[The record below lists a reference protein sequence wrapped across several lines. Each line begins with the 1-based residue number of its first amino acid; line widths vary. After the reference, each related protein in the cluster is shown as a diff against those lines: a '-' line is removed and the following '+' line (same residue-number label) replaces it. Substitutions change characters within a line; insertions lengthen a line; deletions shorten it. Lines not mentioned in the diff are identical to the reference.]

1 VSGPERK
8 ERRYEWTP
16 LTREREPMAGLSGVE
31 FFRASMRGEV
41 PMPPISETIGWTIV
55 GVEKGLIRLRFEPQE
70 YLFHGA
76 GILHGGVLATLLDS
90 AMASAVISTLDAGR
104 ACTTVSMTVSNIRA
118 VRMGDGPLFAV
129 GKVEHA
135 GRRAAT
141 ATGAITDETG
151 RLYARAMTNCI
162 IFAPEDPPIAARR
175 EAQ

>member
-1 VSGPERK
+1 MSAAERK
-8 ERRYEWTP
+8 ERRYQWTP
-16 LTREREPMAGLSGVE
+16 LTRDREPMAGLSGVD

-118 VRMGDGPLFAV
+118 VRMGDGPLFAE

-162 IFAPEDPPIAARR
+162 VFAPEDPPIAARR
-175 EAQ
+175 EAP